1 MTVRYHTI
9 RTLLTIGPAV
19 LLLGVIAL
27 AAGMPAE
34 GGMLAVPLGFGR

>member
-1 MTVRYHTI
+1 MTVRCTTI

-19 LLLGVIAL
+19 LLLGFIAL

-34 GGMLAVPLGFGR
+34 GGALAVPLGFAR

>member
-1 MTVRYHTI
+1 MTVRCPTI

-27 AAGMPAE
+27 VAGLPAE
-34 GGMLAVPLGFGR
+34 GGALAAVLGFAR

>member
-9 RTLLTIGPAV
+9 RTLLTIGPAL

-27 AAGMPAE
+27 TAGSPAE
-34 GGMLAVPLGFGR
+34 GGVLAAPLGFAR